1 MTVSISA
8 AEIEQA
14 EAETCADFEAAASP
28 RAQAALGT
36 RALRV
41 GGGVALAIPKDSSGF
56 WSKVLGLGFD
66 EPLSV
71 ALMERVA
78 GFYRDQGMSSVLLQF
93 APEVLPA
100 DWADICE
107 KVNIAETGSSWM
119 KLVGDIGPIVEAATE
134 RGGAAAYLGP
144 GLRVGPVPADR
155 ARDWAAAM
163 WEVFGFPVEHQ
174 IEMAEG
180 VVGRPGWQPFAVF
193 EGEEIVAIASLH
205 LHGQVGHLFG
215 GGTLPHA
222 RGRGAQSALIAA
234 RALAAREAGCG
245 WLVAETGAERPGEHN
260 PSLHNLLRA
269 GLSVRYERRN
279 WRWRA

>member
-1 MTVSISA
+1 MAISIST
-8 AEIEQA
+8 AEIELS
-14 EAETCADFEAAASP
+14 EAQSLADFLTAASP
-28 RAQAALGT
+28 QAQAALGT
-36 RALRV
+36 DVVRL
-41 GGGVALAIPKDSSGF
+41 GGGLALAMRNDLSGF
-56 WSKVLGLGFD
+56 WSKIVGLGFS
-66 EPLSV
+66 EPVSV
-71 ALMERVA
+71 SLMEHVA
-78 GFYRDQGMSSVLLQF
+78 GFYRDRGVSTALVPL
-93 APEVLPA
+93 APEVVPA

-107 KVNIAETGSSWM
+107 KLNISESGSWM
-119 KLVGDIGPIVEAATE
+119 KLVGDIGPITEAVAE
-134 RGGAAAYLGP
+134 RGGAAAYLGE

-174 IEMAEG
+174 IEMPEG
-180 VVGRPGWQPFAVF
+180 SVARPEWQAFAVF
-193 EGEEIVAIASLH
+193 ERDEIVAVAALH
-205 LHGQVGHLFG
+205 LSGRIGHLFG